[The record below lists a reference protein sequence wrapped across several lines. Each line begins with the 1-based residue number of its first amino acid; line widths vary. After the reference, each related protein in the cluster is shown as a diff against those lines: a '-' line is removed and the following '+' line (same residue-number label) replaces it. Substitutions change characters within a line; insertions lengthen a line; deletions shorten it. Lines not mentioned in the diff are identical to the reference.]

1 LRLLSEVKLLLEPS
15 RKVLYPP
22 RLSSKCRGVSEL
34 SFNDKEMEFLRLLC
48 TSEHKQL
55 GQDTLRD
62 RLIEGEVIELD
73 EFKALKKKL
82 LYAGI
87 IGIVYGN
94 ITVQDLS
101 ILSLFKDDEI
111 ES

>member
-1 LRLLSEVKLLLEPS
+1 M
-15 RKVLYPP
+15 
-22 RLSSKCRGVSEL
+22 
-34 SFNDKEMEFLRLLC
+34 SFNEKEMEFLRLLC

-62 RLIEGEVIELD
+62 RLIEAEFIAED

-82 LYAGI
+82 LYSGV

-94 ITVQDLS
+94 ITIQDKSVLS
-101 ILSLFKDDEI
+101 IFDE
-111 ES
+111 ED

>member
-1 LRLLSEVKLLLEPS
+1 M
-15 RKVLYPP
+15 
-22 RLSSKCRGVSEL
+22 
-34 SFNDKEMEFLRLLC
+34 SFNEKEIEFLRLLC

-62 RLIEGEVIELD
+62 RLIEAEVIAED

-82 LYAGI
+82 LYSGV

-94 ITVQDLS
+94 ITIQDKSVLS
-101 ILSLFKDDEI
+101 IFDEGD
-111 ES
+111 